1 MTALKGLRALLVRPE
16 QSDDLFAR
24 QLVEAGATLYRY
36 PVMLITPLAEVSEIN
51 QIKSHILNIDQ
62 YQIAIFISRTAAHL
76 GTEWLARYWS
86 VLPESLPQN
95 LRYYAVG
102 KSTAA
107 LLGEQG
113 IDAEVP
119 EQAFNSEG
127 LLSLPSLNNIADEK
141 ALIFSGEGGRTL
153 LADTL
158 IQRGASVSECELYRR
173 EPTTEF
179 SDQIVELLAAGAL
192 DLVIVHSGELL
203 KNLLAIVPES
213 QRSALV
219 KLPLLVPSERV
230 ADIAKNSGFQAVI
243 CAGSALPEDM
253 VSALR
258 GWYSSSH

>member
-24 QLVEAGATLYRY
+24 QLMGAGATLYCC
-36 PVMLITPLAEVSEIN
+36 PVMLIKPFTETPEKN
-51 QIKSHILNIDQ
+51 QIKSQILNFDQ
-62 YQIAIFISRTAAHL
+62 YQIAIFISRTAARL
-76 GTEWLARYWS
+76 GTEWLARYWA

-107 LLGEQG
+107 LLREQG
-113 IDAEVP
+113 INAEVP

-127 LLSLPSLNNIADEK
+127 LLSLPSLNNIAGEK
-141 ALIFSGEGGRTL
+141 ALIFSGEGGRAL

-158 IQRGASVSECELYRR
+158 IQRGASISECELYRR
-173 EPTTEF
+173 EPTAEF
-179 SDQIVELLAAGAL
+179 TDQIIELLAAEGV

-213 QRSALV
+213 RRPTLM

-230 ADIAKNSGFQAVI
+230 AEIARNTGFQAVI

-253 VSALR
+253 VSALL
-258 GWYSSSH
+258 GWYSSLR

>member
-1 MTALKGLRALLVRPE
+1 MTELNGLRALQVRPE
-16 QSDDLFAR
+16 QSDDLFAH

-36 PVMLITPLAEVSEIN
+36 PVMLITPLAEAPETN
-51 QIKSHILNIDQ
+51 QIKSHILHIDQ
-62 YQIAIFISRTAAHL
+62 YQIAIFISRTAALL
-76 GTEWLARYWS
+76 GTEWLARHWPVYS
-86 VLPESLPQN
+86 KDLPQH

-107 LLGEQG
+107 LLREQG

-127 LLSLPSLNNIADEK
+127 LLALPSLNNVIGEK

-173 EPTTEF
+173 EATTEF
-179 SDQIVELLAAGAL
+179 SGQVIELLAAGAL

-213 QRSALV
+213 QRSSLMT
-219 KLPLLVPSERV
+219 LPLLVPSERV
-230 ADIAKNSGFQAVI
+230 AEIAVNSGFQSVI